1 MDLDLP
7 LLWAGIIAFGI
18 IMYVLMDGFDL
29 GIGILFPFFRD
40 RHDRDTM
47 MNSVAPIWDGN
58 ETWMVLGGAA
68 LFGAFPLAYAVLLPA
83 LYLPLIVMLIALI
96 FRGVAFEFRF
106 KAGDRGRRWW
116 DLAFMGGSLVA
127 TLMQGIAL
135 GAFVYGFA
143 VEDRAY
149 AGGAFDWLSPFA
161 VFVGFGLVAG
171 YALLGAAWL
180 VLKTEGALQERLWK
194 LILPLTVVVL
204 AVLGIV
210 SVWTPL
216 EHAAIAERWF
226 LWPDLL
232 YLAPV
237 PLLVGLVALLML
249 RAVRRRRD
257 LQPFLLAMALFVLS
271 YGGLAIS
278 LWPNVIPPDI
288 SIWEAAAPRESQLFL
303 IVGVAIMVPIILA
316 YTAYAYWVFR
326 GKVKGEGYH

>member
-1 MDLDLP
+1 
-7 LLWAGIIAFGI
+7 
-18 IMYVLMDGFDL
+18 
-29 GIGILFPFFRD
+29 
-40 RHDRDTM
+40 
-47 MNSVAPIWDGN
+47 
-58 ETWMVLGGAA
+58 
-68 LFGAFPLAYAVLLPA
+68 
-83 LYLPLIVMLIALI
+83 
-96 FRGVAFEFRF
+96 
-106 KAGDRGRRWW
+106 
-116 DLAFMGGSLVA
+116 
-127 TLMQGIAL
+127 
-135 GAFVYGFA
+135 
-143 VEDRAY
+143 
-149 AGGAFDWLSPFA
+149 
-161 VFVGFGLVAG
+161 
-171 YALLGAAWL
+171 
-180 VLKTEGALQERLWK
+180 
-194 LILPLTVVVL
+194 VL
-204 AVLGIV
+204 AVLGVV

-237 PLLVGLVALLML
+237 PLLVGLVALAML

-257 LQPFLLAMALFVLS
+257 GQPFLLALALFVLS

>member
-1 MDLDLP
+1 MELDLP

-29 GIGILFPFFRD
+29 GIGILFPLCRD
-40 RHDRDTM
+40 RADRDTM
-47 MNSVAPIWDGN
+47 MNSVAPVWDGN
-58 ETWMVLGGAA
+58 ETWLVLGGAA

-83 LYLPLIVMLIALI
+83 LYLPLTVMLIALI

-106 KAGDRGRRWW
+106 KAGDRGRWWW
-116 DLAFMGGSLVA
+116 DLAFMGGSMVA

-149 AGGAFDWLSPFA
+149 AGGPFDWLTPFA
-161 VFVGFGLVAG
+161 VFVGFGLLAG

-180 VLKTEGALQERLWK
+180 VLKTEGRLQARLWR
-194 LILPLTVVVL
+194 LILPLTALVL
-204 AVLGIV
+204 AVLGGV
-210 SVWTPL
+210 SLWTPL
-216 EHAAIAERWF
+216 AHAAIAERWF
-226 LWPDLL
+226 VWPDIAF
-232 YLAPV
+232 LAPV

-249 RAVRRRRD
+249 RAVRLRRD
-257 LQPFLLAMALFVLS
+257 GQPFLLAMALFVLS
-271 YGGLAIS
+271 YAGLAIS
-278 LWPNVIPPDI
+278 LWPNVIPPGI
-288 SIWEAAAPRESQLFL
+288 TIWQAAAPPESQLFL